1 MELDERLIAEVT
13 KQVMEALAQTN
24 SSKSVLAVSTAS
36 QTTSRSVTPVLSG
49 SMKVTEM
56 GTAEEGRYPDEVV
69 IGVAPAFA
77 EFQNKTICDI
87 PHSDV
92 LREVAAGIEEEGMKV
107 RFIKVYETSDV
118 AFVALRAAK
127 LSGSGIGVGL
137 QSKGTAVIHQ
147 KDLFPL
153 TNLELF
159 PQAPVLTLELYR
171 KIGKNAARY
180 AKGQSPVPIETI
192 NDCMTRPKFQ
202 AKAAILHIKE
212 TEHVVVGD
220 PPVELKIEWQE

>member
-1 MELDERLIAEVT
+1 MVAAISQMEQPVASES
-13 KQVMEALAQTN
+13 N
-24 SSKSVLAVSTAS
+24 SSVFHTGNM
-36 QTTSRSVTPVLSG
+36 TI
-49 SMKVTEM
+49 TEV
-56 GTAEEGRYPDEVV
+56 GAAQEGKYPDEVV
-69 IGVAPAFA
+69 IGLAPAFG
-77 EFQNKTICDI
+77 EYQHQTICGLS
-87 PHSDV
+87 HSDV

-107 RFIKVYETSDV
+107 RFVRVLETSDV

-212 TEHVVVGD
+212 TEHVVTGD
-220 PPVELKIEWQE
+220 PPVELNVEWQ

>member
-1 MELDERLIAEVT
+1 MNIDEKLIQEIT
-13 KQVMEALAQTN
+13 RKVMEAIGQSEAGQTAPAADSAKTAFHAGGMSVRELGPAQ
-24 SSKSVLAVSTAS
+24 
-36 QTTSRSVTPVLSG
+36 
-49 SMKVTEM
+49 
-56 GTAEEGRYPDEVV
+56 EGKYPDEVV

-77 EFQNKTICDI
+77 EFQDKTICGLS
-87 PHSDV
+87 HSDV

-107 RFIKVYETSDV
+107 RFIKVFETSDV

-180 AKGQSPVPIETI
+180 AKGQSPVPVETI

-212 TEHVVVGD
+212 TEHVDTGK
-220 PPVELKIEWQE
+220 PPVELEVTWQE

>member
-1 MELDERLIAEVT
+1 MNLDEKLIQEITQKVVAAIS
-13 KQVMEALAQTN
+13 QMEQPVASESN
-24 SSKSVLAVSTAS
+24 SSVFHTGNM
-36 QTTSRSVTPVLSG
+36 TI
-49 SMKVTEM
+49 TEV
-56 GTAEEGRYPDEVV
+56 GAAQEGKYPDEVV
-69 IGVAPAFA
+69 IGLAPAFG
-77 EFQNKTICDI
+77 ECQHQTICGLS
-87 PHSDV
+87 HSDV

-107 RFIKVYETSDV
+107 RFVRVLETSDV

-212 TEHVVVGD
+212 TEHVVTGD
-220 PPVELKIEWQE
+220 PPVELNVEWQ

>member
-1 MELDERLIAEVT
+1 MNLDEKLIQEITQKVVAAIS
-13 KQVMEALAQTN
+13 QMEQPVASESN
-24 SSKSVLAVSTAS
+24 SSVFHTGNM
-36 QTTSRSVTPVLSG
+36 TI
-49 SMKVTEM
+49 TEV
-56 GTAEEGRYPDEVV
+56 GAAQEGKYPDEVV
-69 IGVAPAFA
+69 IGLAPAFG
-77 EFQNKTICDI
+77 EYQHQTICGLS
-87 PHSDV
+87 HSDV

-107 RFIKVYETSDV
+107 RFVRVLETSDV

-212 TEHVVVGD
+212 TEHVLTGD
-220 PPVELKIEWQE
+220 PPVEINVEWQ

>member
-1 MELDERLIAEVT
+1 MNLDEKLRQEITQKVVAAIS
-13 KQVMEALAQTN
+13 QMEQPVASESN
-24 SSKSVLAVSTAS
+24 SSVFHTGNM
-36 QTTSRSVTPVLSG
+36 TI
-49 SMKVTEM
+49 TEV
-56 GTAEEGRYPDEVV
+56 GAAQEGKYPDEVV
-69 IGVAPAFA
+69 IGLAPAFG
-77 EFQNKTICDI
+77 EYQHQTICGLS
-87 PHSDV
+87 HSDV

-107 RFIKVYETSDV
+107 RFVRVLETSDV

-212 TEHVVVGD
+212 TEHVVTGD
-220 PPVELKIEWQE
+220 PPVELNVEWQ

>member
-1 MELDERLIAEVT
+1 MNLDEKLIQEITQKVVAAIS
-13 KQVMEALAQTN
+13 QMEQPVASESN
-24 SSKSVLAVSTAS
+24 SSVFHTGNM
-36 QTTSRSVTPVLSG
+36 TI
-49 SMKVTEM
+49 TEV
-56 GTAEEGRYPDEVV
+56 GAAQEGKYPDEVV
-69 IGVAPAFA
+69 IGLAPAFG
-77 EFQNKTICDI
+77 EYQHQTICGLS
-87 PHSDV
+87 HSDV

-107 RFIKVYETSDV
+107 RFIRVLETSDV

-212 TEHVVVGD
+212 TEHVVTGD
-220 PPVELKIEWQE
+220 PPVELNVEWQ

>member
-1 MELDERLIAEVT
+1 MNLDEKLIQEITQKVVAAIS
-13 KQVMEALAQTN
+13 QMEQPVASESN
-24 SSKSVLAVSTAS
+24 SSVFHTG
-36 QTTSRSVTPVLSG
+36 TMTI
-49 SMKVTEM
+49 TEV
-56 GTAEEGRYPDEVV
+56 GAAQEGKYPDEVV
-69 IGVAPAFA
+69 IGLAPAFG
-77 EFQNKTICDI
+77 EYQHQTICGLS
-87 PHSDV
+87 HSDV

-107 RFIKVYETSDV
+107 RFVRVLETSDV

-212 TEHVVVGD
+212 TEHVVTGD
-220 PPVELKIEWQE
+220 PPVELNVEWQ

>member
-1 MELDERLIAEVT
+1 MNLDEKLIQEITQKVVAAIS
-13 KQVMEALAQTN
+13 QMEQPVASESN
-24 SSKSVLAVSTAS
+24 SSVFHTGNM
-36 QTTSRSVTPVLSG
+36 TI
-49 SMKVTEM
+49 TEV
-56 GTAEEGRYPDEVV
+56 GAAQEGKYPDEVV
-69 IGVAPAFA
+69 IGLAPAFG
-77 EFQNKTICDI
+77 EYQHQTICGLS
-87 PHSDV
+87 HSDV

-107 RFIKVYETSDV
+107 RFVRVLETSDV

-192 NDCMTRPKFQ
+192 NDCRTRPKFQ
-202 AKAAILHIKE
+202 AKAAILLIKE
-212 TEHVVVGD
+212 TEHVVTGD
-220 PPVELKIEWQE
+220 PPVELNVEWQ

>member
-1 MELDERLIAEVT
+1 MNLDEKLIQEITQKVVAAIS
-13 KQVMEALAQTN
+13 QMEQPVASESN
-24 SSKSVLAVSTAS
+24 SSVFHTGNM
-36 QTTSRSVTPVLSG
+36 TI
-49 SMKVTEM
+49 TEV
-56 GTAEEGRYPDEVV
+56 GAAQEGKYPDEVV
-69 IGVAPAFA
+69 IGLAPAFG
-77 EFQNKTICDI
+77 EYQHQPICGLS
-87 PHSDV
+87 HSDV

-107 RFIKVYETSDV
+107 RFVRVLETSDV

-212 TEHVVVGD
+212 TEHVVTGD
-220 PPVELKIEWQE
+220 PPVELNVEWQ

>member
-1 MELDERLIAEVT
+1 MNLDEKLIQEITQKVVAAIS
-13 KQVMEALAQTN
+13 QMEQPVASESN
-24 SSKSVLAVSTAS
+24 SSVFHTGNM
-36 QTTSRSVTPVLSG
+36 TI
-49 SMKVTEM
+49 TEV
-56 GTAEEGRYPDEVV
+56 GAAQEGKYPDEVV
-69 IGVAPAFA
+69 IGLAPAFG
-77 EFQNKTICDI
+77 EYQHQTICGLS
-87 PHSDV
+87 HSDV
-92 LREVAAGIEEEGMKV
+92 LREVASGIEEEGMKV
-107 RFIKVYETSDV
+107 RFVRVLETSDV

-212 TEHVVVGD
+212 TEHVVTGD
-220 PPVELKIEWQE
+220 PPVELNVEWQ

>member
-1 MELDERLIAEVT
+1 MNLDEKLIQEITQKVVAAIS
-13 KQVMEALAQTN
+13 QMEQPVASESN
-24 SSKSVLAVSTAS
+24 SSVFHTGNM
-36 QTTSRSVTPVLSG
+36 TI
-49 SMKVTEM
+49 TEV
-56 GTAEEGRYPDEVV
+56 GAAQEGKYPDEVV
-69 IGVAPAFA
+69 IGLAPAFG
-77 EFQNKTICDI
+77 EYQHQTICGLS
-87 PHSDV
+87 HSDV

-107 RFIKVYETSDV
+107 RFVRVLETSDV

-212 TEHVVVGD
+212 TEHVVTGD
-220 PPVELKIEWQE
+220 PPVELNVEWL

>member
-1 MELDERLIAEVT
+1 MNVDEKLIQEITQKVVAAISQMEQPVASES
-13 KQVMEALAQTN
+13 N
-24 SSKSVLAVSTAS
+24 SSVFHTGNM
-36 QTTSRSVTPVLSG
+36 T
-49 SMKVTEM
+49 MKEV
-56 GTAEEGRYPDEVV
+56 GTAQEGKYPDEVV
-69 IGVAPAFA
+69 IGLAPAFG
-77 EFQNKTICDI
+77 EYQHHTICGLS
-87 PHSDV
+87 HSDV
-92 LREVAAGIEEEGMKV
+92 LREVTAGIEEEGMKV
-107 RFIKVYETSDV
+107 RFVRVLETSDV

-212 TEHVVVGD
+212 TEHVVTGD
-220 PPVELKIEWQE
+220 PPIELNVEWQ

>member
-1 MELDERLIAEVT
+1 MNLDEKLILEITQKVVAAIS
-13 KQVMEALAQTN
+13 QMEQPVASESN
-24 SSKSVLAVSTAS
+24 SSVFHTGNM
-36 QTTSRSVTPVLSG
+36 TI
-49 SMKVTEM
+49 TEV
-56 GTAEEGRYPDEVV
+56 GTAQEGKYPDEVV
-69 IGVAPAFA
+69 IGLAPAFG
-77 EFQNKTICDI
+77 EYQHHTICGLS
-87 PHSDV
+87 HSDV

-107 RFIKVYETSDV
+107 RFVRVLETSDV

-212 TEHVVVGD
+212 TEHVVTGD
-220 PPVELKIEWQE
+220 PPVELNVEWQ

>member
-1 MELDERLIAEVT
+1 MNIDEKLIQEIT
-13 KQVMEALAQTN
+13 RKVMEAIGQSNPTPA
-24 SSKSVLAVSTAS
+24 AVSSAAGTLAFH
-36 QTTSRSVTPVLSG
+36 TGDMSVREAGPAL
-49 SMKVTEM
+49 
-56 GTAEEGRYPDEVV
+56 EGKYPDEVV

-77 EFQNKTICDI
+77 EFQEKTICGLA
-87 PHSDV
+87 HSDV

-107 RFIKVYETSDV
+107 RYVKVFETSDV

-127 LSGSGIGVGL
+127 LSGSGIGIGL

-147 KDLFPL
+147 MDLFPL

-202 AKAAILHIKE
+202 AKAAVLHIKE
-212 TEHVVVGD
+212 TEHVETGK
-220 PPVELKIEWQE
+220 PPVELEVSWQE

>member
-1 MELDERLIAEVT
+1 MNVDEKLIQEITQKVVAAISQMEQPVASES
-13 KQVMEALAQTN
+13 N
-24 SSKSVLAVSTAS
+24 SSVFHTGNMTIKEV
-36 QTTSRSVTPVLSG
+36 
-49 SMKVTEM
+49 
-56 GTAEEGRYPDEVV
+56 GTAQEGKYPDEVV
-69 IGVAPAFA
+69 IGLAPAFG
-77 EFQNKTICDI
+77 EYQHHTICGLS
-87 PHSDV
+87 HSDV

-107 RFIKVYETSDV
+107 RFVRVLETSDV

-212 TEHVVVGD
+212 TEHVVTGD
-220 PPVELKIEWQE
+220 PPIELNVEWQ

>member
-1 MELDERLIAEVT
+1 MNLDEKLIQEITQKVVAAIS
-13 KQVMEALAQTN
+13 QMEQPVASESN
-24 SSKSVLAVSTAS
+24 SSVFHTG
-36 QTTSRSVTPVLSG
+36 TMTI
-49 SMKVTEM
+49 TEV
-56 GTAEEGRYPDEVV
+56 GTAQEGKYPDEVV
-69 IGVAPAFA
+69 IGLAPAFG
-77 EFQNKTICDI
+77 EYQHHTICGLS
-87 PHSDV
+87 HSDV

-107 RFIKVYETSDV
+107 RFVRVLETSDV

-212 TEHVVVGD
+212 TEHVVTGD
-220 PPVELKIEWQE
+220 PPVELNVEWQ

>member
-1 MELDERLIAEVT
+1 MNLDEKLIQEITQKVVAAIS
-13 KQVMEALAQTN
+13 QMEQPVASQSN
-24 SSKSVLAVSTAS
+24 SSVFHTGNM
-36 QTTSRSVTPVLSG
+36 TI
-49 SMKVTEM
+49 TEV
-56 GTAEEGRYPDEVV
+56 GAAQEGKYPDEVV
-69 IGVAPAFA
+69 IGLAPAFG
-77 EFQNKTICDI
+77 EYQHQTICGLS
-87 PHSDV
+87 HSDV

-107 RFIKVYETSDV
+107 RFVRVLETSDV

-212 TEHVVVGD
+212 TEHVVTGD
-220 PPVELKIEWQE
+220 SPVELNVEWQ

>member
-1 MELDERLIAEVT
+1 MNLDEKLIQEITQKVVAAIS
-13 KQVMEALAQTN
+13 QMEQPVASESN
-24 SSKSVLAVSTAS
+24 SSVFHTGNM
-36 QTTSRSVTPVLSG
+36 TI
-49 SMKVTEM
+49 TEV
-56 GTAEEGRYPDEVV
+56 GAAQEGKYPDEVV
-69 IGVAPAFA
+69 IGLAPAFG
-77 EFQNKTICDI
+77 EYQHQTICGLS
-87 PHSDV
+87 HSDV

-107 RFIKVYETSDV
+107 RFVRVLETSDV

-171 KIGKNAARY
+171 KTGKDAARY
-180 AKGQSPVPIETI
+180 AKWAI
-192 NDCMTRPKFQ
+192 TRS
-202 AKAAILHIKE
+202 
-212 TEHVVVGD
+212 D
-220 PPVELKIEWQE
+220 

>member
-1 MELDERLIAEVT
+1 MNLDEKLIQEITQKVVAAIS
-13 KQVMEALAQTN
+13 QMEQPVASESN
-24 SSKSVLAVSTAS
+24 SSVFHTGNM
-36 QTTSRSVTPVLSG
+36 TI
-49 SMKVTEM
+49 TEV
-56 GTAEEGRYPDEVV
+56 GAAQEGKYPDEVV
-69 IGVAPAFA
+69 IGLAPAFG
-77 EFQNKTICDI
+77 EYQHQTICGLS
-87 PHSDV
+87 HSDV
-92 LREVAAGIEEEGMKV
+92 LREVASGIEEEGMKV
-107 RFIKVYETSDV
+107 RFVRVLETSDV

-212 TEHVVVGD
+212 TEHVVTGD
-220 PPVELKIEWQE
+220 PPVDLNVEWQ

>member
-1 MELDERLIAEVT
+1 MNVDEKLIQEITQKVVAAISQMEQPVASES
-13 KQVMEALAQTN
+13 N
-24 SSKSVLAVSTAS
+24 SSVFHTGNM
-36 QTTSRSVTPVLSG
+36 T
-49 SMKVTEM
+49 MKEV
-56 GTAEEGRYPDEVV
+56 GTAQEGKYPDEVV
-69 IGVAPAFA
+69 IGLAPAFG
-77 EFQNKTICDI
+77 EYQHHTICGLS
-87 PHSDV
+87 HSDV

-107 RFIKVYETSDV
+107 RFVRVLETSDV

-212 TEHVVVGD
+212 TEHVVTGD
-220 PPVELKIEWQE
+220 PPIELNVEWQ

>member
-1 MELDERLIAEVT
+1 MNLDEKLIQEITQKVVAAIS
-13 KQVMEALAQTN
+13 QMEQPVASESN
-24 SSKSVLAVSTAS
+24 SSVFHTGNM
-36 QTTSRSVTPVLSG
+36 TI
-49 SMKVTEM
+49 TEV
-56 GTAEEGRYPDEVV
+56 GAAQEGKYPDEVV
-69 IGVAPAFA
+69 IGLAPAFG
-77 EFQNKTICDI
+77 EYQHQTICGLS
-87 PHSDV
+87 HSDV

-107 RFIKVYETSDV
+107 RFVRVLETSDV

-212 TEHVVVGD
+212 TEHVVTGD
-220 PPVELKIEWQE
+220 PPVELNVEWQ

>member
-1 MELDERLIAEVT
+1 MNVDEKLIQEITQKVVAAISKMEQPVASES
-13 KQVMEALAQTN
+13 N
-24 SSKSVLAVSTAS
+24 SSVFHTGNM
-36 QTTSRSVTPVLSG
+36 T
-49 SMKVTEM
+49 MKEV
-56 GTAEEGRYPDEVV
+56 GTAQEGKYPDEVV
-69 IGVAPAFA
+69 IGLAPAFG
-77 EFQNKTICDI
+77 EYQHHTICGLS
-87 PHSDV
+87 HSDV

-107 RFIKVYETSDV
+107 RFVRVLETSDV

-212 TEHVVVGD
+212 TEHVVTGD
-220 PPVELKIEWQE
+220 PPIELNVEWQ

>member
-1 MELDERLIAEVT
+1 MNVDEKLIQEITQKVVAAISQMEQPAASES
-13 KQVMEALAQTN
+13 N
-24 SSKSVLAVSTAS
+24 SSVFHTGNMTIKEV
-36 QTTSRSVTPVLSG
+36 
-49 SMKVTEM
+49 
-56 GTAEEGRYPDEVV
+56 GTAQEGKYPDEVV
-69 IGVAPAFA
+69 IGLAPAFG
-77 EFQNKTICDI
+77 EYQHHTICGLS
-87 PHSDV
+87 HSDV

-107 RFIKVYETSDV
+107 RFVRVLETSDV

-212 TEHVVVGD
+212 TEHVVTGD
-220 PPVELKIEWQE
+220 PPIELNVEWQ

>member
-1 MELDERLIAEVT
+1 MNLDEKLIQEITQKVVAAIS
-13 KQVMEALAQTN
+13 QMEQPVASESN
-24 SSKSVLAVSTAS
+24 SSVFHTGNM
-36 QTTSRSVTPVLSG
+36 TI
-49 SMKVTEM
+49 TEV
-56 GTAEEGRYPDEVV
+56 GAAQEGKYPDEVV
-69 IGVAPAFA
+69 IGLAPAFG
-77 EFQNKTICDI
+77 EYQHQTICGLS
-87 PHSDV
+87 HSDV

-107 RFIKVYETSDV
+107 RFVRVLETSDV

-192 NDCMTRPKFQ
+192 NDFITRPKFQ

-212 TEHVVVGD
+212 TEHVVTGD
-220 PPVELKIEWQE
+220 PPVELNVEWQ

>member
-1 MELDERLIAEVT
+1 MNIDEKLIQEITRKVVAAIQNADTSERSGNAETPRPV
-13 KQVMEALAQTN
+13 
-24 SSKSVLAVSTAS
+24 SSDA
-36 QTTSRSVTPVLSG
+36 PVFQSG
-49 SMKVTEM
+49 SMSVREI
-56 GTAEEGRYPDEVV
+56 GPALEGKYPDEVV

-77 EFQNKTICDI
+77 EFQDKTIRGLS
-87 PHSDV
+87 HSDV
-92 LREVAAGIEEEGMKV
+92 LREVAAGVEEEGMRV
-107 RFIKVYETSDV
+107 RFIKVFETSDV

-212 TEHVVVGD
+212 TEHVETGK
-220 PPVELKIEWQE
+220 PPVELEVTWNE

>member
-1 MELDERLIAEVT
+1 MNVDEKLIQEITQKVVAAISQMEQPAASES
-13 KQVMEALAQTN
+13 N
-24 SSKSVLAVSTAS
+24 SSVFHTGNM
-36 QTTSRSVTPVLSG
+36 T
-49 SMKVTEM
+49 MKEV
-56 GTAEEGRYPDEVV
+56 GTAQEGKYPDEVV
-69 IGVAPAFA
+69 IGLAPAFG
-77 EFQNKTICDI
+77 EYQHHTICGLS
-87 PHSDV
+87 HSDV

-107 RFIKVYETSDV
+107 RFVRVLETSDV

-212 TEHVVVGD
+212 TEHVVTSD
-220 PPVELKIEWQE
+220 PPIELNVEWQ

>member
-1 MELDERLIAEVT
+1 MNLDEKLIQEITQKVVAAIS
-13 KQVMEALAQTN
+13 QMEQPVASESN
-24 SSKSVLAVSTAS
+24 SSVFHTGNM
-36 QTTSRSVTPVLSG
+36 TI
-49 SMKVTEM
+49 TEV
-56 GTAEEGRYPDEVV
+56 GAAQEGKYPDEVV
-69 IGVAPAFA
+69 IGLAPAFG
-77 EFQNKTICDI
+77 EYQHQTICGLS
-87 PHSDV
+87 HSDV
-92 LREVAAGIEEEGMKV
+92 LREVAAGIEEGGMKV
-107 RFIKVYETSDV
+107 RFVRVLETSDV

-212 TEHVVVGD
+212 TEHVVTGD
-220 PPVELKIEWQE
+220 PPVELNVEWQ

>member
-1 MELDERLIAEVT
+1 MNLDEKLIQEITQKVVAAIS
-13 KQVMEALAQTN
+13 QMEQPVASESN
-24 SSKSVLAVSTAS
+24 SSVFHTGNM
-36 QTTSRSVTPVLSG
+36 TI
-49 SMKVTEM
+49 TEV
-56 GTAEEGRYPDEVV
+56 GAAQEGKYPDEVV
-69 IGVAPAFA
+69 IGLDPAFG
-77 EFQNKTICDI
+77 EYQHQTICGLS
-87 PHSDV
+87 HSDV

-107 RFIKVYETSDV
+107 RFVRVLETSDV

-212 TEHVVVGD
+212 TEHVVTGD
-220 PPVELKIEWQE
+220 PPVELNVEWQ

>member
-1 MELDERLIAEVT
+1 MNLDEKLIQEITQKVVAAIS
-13 KQVMEALAQTN
+13 QMEQPVASESN
-24 SSKSVLAVSTAS
+24 SSVFHTGNM
-36 QTTSRSVTPVLSG
+36 TI
-49 SMKVTEM
+49 TEV
-56 GTAEEGRYPDEVV
+56 GAAQEGKYPEEVV
-69 IGVAPAFA
+69 IGLAPAFG
-77 EFQNKTICDI
+77 EYQHQTICGLS
-87 PHSDV
+87 HSDV

-107 RFIKVYETSDV
+107 RFVRVLETSDV

-212 TEHVVVGD
+212 TEHVVTGD
-220 PPVELKIEWQE
+220 PPVELNVEWQ

>member
-1 MELDERLIAEVT
+1 MNLDEKLIQEITQKVVAAIS
-13 KQVMEALAQTN
+13 QMEQPVASESN
-24 SSKSVLAVSTAS
+24 SSVFHTGNM
-36 QTTSRSVTPVLSG
+36 TI
-49 SMKVTEM
+49 TEV
-56 GTAEEGRYPDEVV
+56 GAAQEGKYPDEVV
-69 IGVAPAFA
+69 IGLAPAFG
-77 EFQNKTICDI
+77 EYQHQTICGLS
-87 PHSDV
+87 HSDV

-107 RFIKVYETSDV
+107 RFVRVLETSDV

-212 TEHVVVGD
+212 TEHVVTGD
-220 PPVELKIEWQE
+220 PPVELNVEW